1 MIHVANPDTKFAA
14 GIVTPSSGPVQ
25 PQRIQEESKKGDVE
39 MIDTSSAPKLQKSP
53 SKNKQAPLT
62 DQEVKKAHCN
72 HGPNAKCIN
81 CLGITKENIKEVKH
95 TCNHSPLQKCPNC
108 ISGDK
113 EDKFV
118 KHESFEAFLSEL
130 KSKCK
135 GKHQPDQK
143 CQNCV
148 PFSQF
153 SYKVNYKCPNHKPFP
168 EGMCNK
174 CLPPAVV
181 LKRQIY
187 RHVDYVSFMNF
198 IEMSSFVNY
207 WQQSSGCMEQR
218 MAWLY
223 GYYSEDPNYPEGVRV
238 NIEAIY
244 EPV

>member
-1 MIHVANPDTKFAA
+1 
-14 GIVTPSSGPVQ
+14 
-25 PQRIQEESKKGDVE
+25 

-53 SKNKQAPLT
+53 SKKQQPLT
-62 DQEVKKAHCN
+62 EEEVKKGHCN

-81 CLGITKENIKEVKH
+81 CLGITKENIKEIKH
-95 TCNHSPLQKCPNC
+95 TCNHGPLQKCPNC
-108 ISGDK
+108 ITGDK

-118 KHESFEAFLSEL
+118 KHESFEAFLSDL

-174 CLPPAVV
+174 CLPPAVI
-181 LKRQIY
+181 LKRQSY

-198 IEMSSFVNY
+198 TEMSSFVNY

-244 EPV
+244 EPQ